1 ELFNI
6 VREKTQANAYG
17 KHDNRFVY
25 LLKNKVVCGYCGSS
39 VVASTGTSGSGVVN
53 RYYKCRR
60 RVQNKNNCNQ
70 NSIRKDDL
78 EEMVIQVMN
87 KALTNN
93 NIITIANEVTT
104 RIRNTN
110 EGQVVLKLL
119 EKDRNKVQRE
129 IDNMLKLMG
138 QGICTKSTKQ
148 RLIELE
154 NQIDTL
160 NDKIIEEK
168 AKEKMQLTDD
178 EIIAFVKKA
187 LKKAPRLLLQTLI
200 KKVVLYEDKIEI
212 YFNYTDRTIDE
223 PDDSQ
228 DFLFYQEEQA
238 REVHIVRYPKATT
251 DIKKWQVYCL
261 V

>member
-1 ELFNI
+1 
-6 VREKTQANAYG
+6 
-17 KHDNRFVY
+17 
-25 LLKNKVVCGYCGSS
+25 
-39 VVASTGTSGSGVVN
+39 
-53 RYYKCRR
+53 
-60 RVQNKNNCNQ
+60 
-70 NSIRKDDL
+70 
-78 EEMVIQVMN
+78 
-87 KALTNN
+87 
-93 NIITIANEVTT
+93 
-104 RIRNTN
+104 
-110 EGQVVLKLL
+110 
-119 EKDRNKVQRE
+119 
-129 IDNMLKLMG
+129 MG